1 MSLNGIDIASFQSK
15 LNTYTIN
22 ADFIIIK
29 ATQGTGYINPTWR
42 KQLDDAIQS
51 GKKVGLYHYAN
62 GSGVQGEV
70 NFFLQTVKDYIGKAI
85 LCLDWE
91 HIPNGGAN
99 PQFYNPTYAKQF
111 MDEVKR
117 RTGVTMFIY
126 GSKDSCFN
134 AMDWSKCTIYPLW
147 GAQYGSYN
155 PIWGYAENPWQ
166 STRPWGAWGS
176 NVSIFQYTSNLRLS
190 GWGAGLDGDICYL
203 TPEQW
208 DMYAGAKD
216 KVTPV
221 KPQKELDKA
230 TLLQTIADVYKGKY
244 GNGDQRR
251 DNLGEN
257 YEQVQK
263 FIDHIATASDDTLAK
278 EVLTG
283 KYGDGELRK
292 EVLGKRY
299 DKVQAKVNKLLNK
312 QKPITTIAK
321 EIIKGKWGN
330 GDDRVK
336 RLRAAGYDSAAVQK
350 EVNRLLGS

>member
-1 MSLNGIDIASFQSK
+1 MNGLDIASFQSK
-15 LNTYTIN
+15 LNTYTIQG
-22 ADFIIIK
+22 DFIIIK

-42 KQLDDAIQS
+42 KQLDEAILS
-51 GKKVGLYHYAN
+51 RKKVGLYHYAN

-70 NFFLQTVKDYIGKAI
+70 NFFLQTVKDYVGKAI

-134 AMDWSKCTIYPLW
+134 AMDWSKCVNYPLW
-147 GAQYGSYN
+147 GAQYGSNN
-155 PIWGYAENPWQ
+155 PVWGYDKDPWQ
-166 STRPWGAWGS
+166 SARPWGAWGK
-176 NVSIFQYTSNLRLS
+176 NVSIFQYTSNLRLA
-190 GWGAGLDGDICYL
+190 GWGQGLDGDICYL
-203 TPEQW
+203 AEEQW
-208 DMYAGAKD
+208 DAYAMSKSHI
-216 KVTPV
+216 TPV

-230 TLLQTIADVYKGKY
+230 TLLQMVADVRKGLY

-251 DNLGEN
+251 DNLGAN
-257 YEQVQK
+257 YETVQK
-263 FIDHIATASDDTLAK
+263 FIDHIAVSNIDTLAK
-278 EVLTG
+278 ETLTG

-292 EVLGKRY
+292 EVLGDKY
-299 DKVQAKVNKLLNK
+299 DKVQAKVNKLLKK
-312 QKPITTIAK
+312 QKSIQTIAK

-330 GDDRVK
+330 GQDRVN
-336 RLRAAGYDSAAVQK
+336 RLRAAGYDSTAVQK
-350 EVNRLLGS
+350 EVNRILGV